1 MEVISDENGDQK
13 ATTTSTRITDLA
25 QIRPPTRHG
34 PEERTECTPVGQQIR

>member
-13 ATTTSTRITDLA
+13 TNAATRITDLA

-34 PEERTECTPVGQQIR
+34 PEERTECTPVGQEIR